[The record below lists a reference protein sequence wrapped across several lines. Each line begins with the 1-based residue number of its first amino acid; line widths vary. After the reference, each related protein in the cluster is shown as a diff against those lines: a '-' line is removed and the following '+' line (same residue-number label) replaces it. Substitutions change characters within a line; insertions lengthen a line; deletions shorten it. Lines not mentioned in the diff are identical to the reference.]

1 MPALFIINSLIL
13 DRFYRTLCAGILALL
28 VFWPLE
34 SSFASDFKY
43 FASPPKGKTK
53 LTISSRPKPYKYQI
67 LGSFSPVS
75 LLVNGR
81 LKEISKIGKS
91 INKEVLIDK
100 KRIKIQT
107 NSFYHDYLLK
117 TNSGDIE
124 VIIDNGKF
132 RYLAIISTSK
142 FFLDYPIKQTDYIDY
157 QLENSFNLE
166 LKDLSSNQKIKLK
179 AFKVGENYLSGEYNG
194 KLLNLPILIKRID
207 YDKNALQFTLL
218 KKDFNNF
225 PIVNGYIEGH
235 VVYNKRIK
243 FYINSIEI
251 PITDNYFKYEYI
263 PNKKIDFLKF
273 KIIAE
278 NKVYEFS
285 QKIIVPNFENGYPWN
300 KPPVQKQKNY
310 FEIKPF
316 EMESIVFDDLNT
328 EQSKDDLK
336 VELELGYFIKEKQSI
351 ALSFYKRDPHSYSNN
366 SNTIQYIDDLKIG
379 LNTYWYKNWG
389 WLYGLGLS
397 YHNLRGEFADSFTCN
412 FCRNVESQGA
422 LLELRVG
429 HRFTLSKKIE
439 LISLFKYTKP
449 VTKMPY
455 SAVYNIEL
463 FNLRTK
469 F

>member
-13 DRFYRTLCAGILALL
+13 ERFYRTLCAGILALL

-75 LLVNGR
+75 LLVNGQ

-194 KLLNLPILIKRID
+194 KLLNLPIFIKRID
-207 YDKNALQFTLL
+207 YDKNALQFNLL

-235 VVYNKRIK
+235 VVYNKKIK
-243 FYINSIEI
+243 FYIN
-251 PITDNYFKYEYI
+251 YYI
-263 PNKKIDFLKF
+263 YVILIVINIYVSDFC
-273 KIIAE
+273 
-278 NKVYEFS
+278 
-285 QKIIVPNFENGYPWN
+285 
-300 KPPVQKQKNY
+300 
-310 FEIKPF
+310 
-316 EMESIVFDDLNT
+316 LN
-328 EQSKDDLK
+328 
-336 VELELGYFIKEKQSI
+336 
-351 ALSFYKRDPHSYSNN
+351 
-366 SNTIQYIDDLKIG
+366 
-379 LNTYWYKNWG
+379 
-389 WLYGLGLS
+389 
-397 YHNLRGEFADSFTCN
+397 
-412 FCRNVESQGA
+412 
-422 LLELRVG
+422 
-429 HRFTLSKKIE
+429 
-439 LISLFKYTKP
+439 
-449 VTKMPY
+449 
-455 SAVYNIEL
+455 
-463 FNLRTK
+463 
-469 F
+469 